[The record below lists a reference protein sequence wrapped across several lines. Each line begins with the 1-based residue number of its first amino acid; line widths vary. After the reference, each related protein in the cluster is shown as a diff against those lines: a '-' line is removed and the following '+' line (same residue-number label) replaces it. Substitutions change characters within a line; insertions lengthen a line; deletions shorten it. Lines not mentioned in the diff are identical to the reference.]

1 MAQPPENIAEN
12 SLKEARHIIFD
23 GTYFHKDG
31 CLVVI
36 IDAISKIML
45 AYWYIDKE
53 SYHSVLPM
61 LGHLRQAGLNPRS
74 VTIDG
79 HRMVMRAFKDVWP
92 KVLIQRCL
100 YHIKYQGVQWLR
112 LYPKTE
118 AGKSLKKLISTITAI
133 YTEKDRDL
141 FITSYDEWLLT
152 NKKQIKVLPKTSVA
166 NTDLKRTM
174 ALITN
179 AIPNMF
185 HFVDDKNIPSSTNML
200 EGLFSQI
207 KHQYMRHRGLSNK
220 NKVSYLLWFC
230 YFTNQNSNKK

>member
-1 MAQPPENIAEN
+1 LAQPPENIAEDLLRQ
-12 SLKEARHIIFD
+12 SRHIIFD

-53 SYHSVLPM
+53 SYHSVFPM
-61 LGHLRQAGLNPRS
+61 LAHLRQTGLNPRS

-79 HRMVMRAFKDVWP
+79 HRMVTRAFKDVWP
-92 KVLIQRCL
+92 EALIQRCI
-100 YHIKYQGVQWLR
+100 YHIKYQGMQWLR

-118 AGKSLKKLISTITAI
+118 AGKSLKSLISTITTI
-133 YTEKDRDL
+133 YTKKDRDA
-141 FITSYDEWLLT
+141 FIASYAEWLHK
-152 NKKQIKVLPKTSVA
+152 NKKQIKGLPKTSVA
-166 NTDLKRTM
+166 NTDLKRSM

-179 AIPNMF
+179 ALPNMF
-185 HFVDDKNIPSSTNML
+185 HFVDDNNIPSSTNML

-207 KHQYMRHRGLSNK
+207 KHQYMRHRGLSQK
-220 NKVSYLLWFC
+220 HKVSYLLWYC
-230 YFTNQNSNKK
+230 YFINQKNNKK

>member
-12 SLKEARHIIFD
+12 LLRQSKYIIFD

-36 IDAISKIML
+36 VDAISKIML

-53 SYHSVLPM
+53 SYHSVLPV
-61 LGHLRQAGLNPRS
+61 LEHLRLAGLDPRS
-74 VTIDG
+74 VTVDG
-79 HRMVMRAFKDVWP
+79 HRMVIRAFKEVWP
-92 KVLIQRCL
+92 EMLIQRCL
-100 YHIKYQGVQWLR
+100 YHIKYQGMQWLR

-118 AGKSLKKLISTITAI
+118 AGKLLKRLISTITTI
-133 YTEKDRDL
+133 HTRKDRDV
-141 FITSYDEWLLT
+141 FITSYADWLYK
-152 NKKQIKVLPKTSVA
+152 NKRNIKGLPQSSVA
-166 NTDLKRTM
+166 NKDLKRSM

-179 AIPNMF
+179 ALPNMF

-207 KHQYMRHRGLSNK
+207 KHQYMRHRGLSK
-220 NKVSYLLWFC
+220 KHKMSYLLWFC